1 MAERAY
7 EFEKFPRGKLPACLP
22 RRQFFTG
29 LINEIRAFT
38 HEEEHPVFRL
48 DDLGDMEDHDLAQV
62 IPIQLPCS
70 EIYHEDGY
78 MWGRALETKKG
89 VRLFPVNSEA
99 AFVLDK
105 LDGNHRINDAARS
118 LAEHSGWEKPKAF
131 AYVRGVF
138 LWMVLAKLYVPKYAG
153 NVYDDGRG

>member
-1 MAERAY
+1 MAEQAY
-7 EFEKFPRGKLPACLP
+7 EFDKFPRGKLPARLP

-62 IPIQLPCS
+62 IPLLLPGS
-70 EIYHEDGY
+70 EIKHEDGY
-78 MWGRALETKKG
+78 VWGRAPEAKK
-89 VRLFPVNSEA
+89 VLRLFPTRSEA
-99 AFVLDK
+99 DFVQEQF
-105 LDGNHRINDAARS
+105 DGGHRIVEVARS
-118 LAEHSGWEKPKAF
+118 LAEETGWEKQRAF

-138 LWMVLAKLYVPKYAG
+138 LWLVLAKLYVPKYSKEAF
-153 NVYDDGRG
+153 DGRG